1 MVEIPSYLTKSRASH
16 NIDYESI
23 KDELS
28 QIEQFEDPDQEVEAE
43 SAFETIKSKLSYFFN
58 WLTEPSD
65 LSEPSKRRHKDT
77 FGSSLSIF
85 YSE

>member
-1 MVEIPSYLTKSRASH
+1 MVEIPSYLSKNHPNH
-16 NIDYESI
+16 NIDYENI

-28 QIEQFEDPDQEVEAE
+28 QIEQFEDSDQEVEAE
-43 SAFETIKSKLSYFFN
+43 GAFETMKSKLSNFFN

>member
-1 MVEIPSYLTKSRASH
+1 MVEIPSFLTKSRQNH
-16 NIDYESI
+16 DIDYESI

-43 SAFETIKSKLSYFFN
+43 SAFETMKSKLSNFFN
-58 WLTEPSD
+58 WLTEPSE
-65 LSEPSKRRHKDT
+65 LTEPSKRRHKDT

>member
-1 MVEIPSYLTKSRASH
+1 MVEIPSYLTKSRSSH

-28 QIEQFEDPDQEVEAE
+28 QIEQFEDPEVEAE
-43 SAFETIKSKLSYFFN
+43 SAFETMKSKLSNFFN
-58 WLTEPSD
+58 WLTEPSE
-65 LSEPSKRRHKDT
+65 LTEPSKRRHKDT

>member
-1 MVEIPSYLTKSRASH
+1 MVEIPSYLTKSRPNH

-43 SAFETIKSKLSYFFN
+43 SAFETMKSKLSSFFN
-58 WLTEPSD
+58 WLTQPSD